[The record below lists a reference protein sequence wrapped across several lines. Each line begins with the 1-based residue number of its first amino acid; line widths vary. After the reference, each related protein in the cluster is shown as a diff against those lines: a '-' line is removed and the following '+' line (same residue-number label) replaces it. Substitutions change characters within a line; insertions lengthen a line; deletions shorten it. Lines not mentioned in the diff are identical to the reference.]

1 VVASSIRRD
10 PLGQL
15 VADAAYTA
23 LDPQRRREGEHDR
36 RWRVIVNT
44 DIEHDL

>member
-1 VVASSIRRD
+1 VTVDLHA
-10 PLGQL
+10 LE
-15 VADAAYTA
+15 DALSEATYVA
-23 LDPQRRREGEHDR
+23 LDLQEPREGARDR